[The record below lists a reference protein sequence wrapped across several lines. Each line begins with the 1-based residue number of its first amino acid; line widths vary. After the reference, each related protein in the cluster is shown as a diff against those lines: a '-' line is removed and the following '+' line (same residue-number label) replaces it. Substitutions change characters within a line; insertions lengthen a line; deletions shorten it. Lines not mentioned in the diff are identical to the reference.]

1 MKAKYYIIALAS
13 LSLSMAVSS
22 CQDFLDTQP
31 LGEEL
36 SENFFATSDGAV
48 QATNAIYNQLRDF
61 SVHTFSF
68 IGIASVASDDADKG
82 STPGDAPAMGE
93 LDNFTATAANGLL
106 DGFWQ
111 GYYLGIARAN
121 QVILRVPDIQM
132 DDALKARLIG
142 EARFLRAYFYFNLVR
157 TYGGVPI
164 IDELPPRDGSNS
176 SRPRATREQTYQ
188 FIIADL
194 NAAIE
199 ALPVRSAYPT
209 ADLGRVTKGAAQGL
223 LAKVYMYQNN
233 WGQVL
238 SLTDAVINSGEYSLY
253 NNYALLFNLEGENSS
268 ESIFEVQC
276 ATLPQGGGGSQYS
289 EVQSPRAPIPTGGWG
304 FNSPSEDL
312 NNAYEAGDPRRDATI
327 IYAGENLGDGVTI
340 PTVIDNPRYN
350 QKAYVRATDP
360 RSPNGNGDSG
370 KNIRILRYADVLLMN
385 AEAANQQ
392 GNSAKAL
399 TDLNLV
405 RKRARGT
412 NANVLPDVT
421 TTDQT
426 ALRQAIWR
434 ERRVEL
440 AMEHE
445 RFWDLVRQGRA
456 GTVLRAVG
464 KNFVDGKNEVF
475 PIPQNRI
482 DISGGLIT
490 QNPGY

>member
-1 MKAKYYIIALAS
+1 MKAKHYIIALAT
-13 LSLSMAVSS
+13 LSLGVAVSS

-68 IGIASVASDDADKG
+68 VGIASVASDDADKG

-111 GYYLGIARAN
+111 GHYLGIARAN

-132 DDALKARLIG
+132 EDVLKARLIG

-157 TYGGVPI
+157 TFGGVPI

-176 SRPRATREQTYQ
+176 SRARATAAQTYE

-194 NAAIE
+194 NAAVDV
-199 ALPVRSAYPT
+199 LPERSAYPT
-209 ADLGRVTKGAAQGL
+209 ADLGRITKGAAKGM
-223 LAKVYMYQNN
+223 LAKVYMYQKN
-233 WGQVL
+233 WAQVAR
-238 SLTDAVINSGEYSLY
+238 LTDEIIASGEYGLY
-253 NNYALLFNLEGENSS
+253 TDYARLFTLDGENAN

-304 FNSPSEDL
+304 FNVPSDNL
-312 NNAYEAGDPRRDATI
+312 NAAYETNDPRRTGTI
-327 IYAGENLGDGVTI
+327 IYAGENLGDGVTL

-350 QKAYVRATDP
+350 KKAYVRATDP

-385 AEAANQQ
+385 AEAANEQ

-399 TDLNLV
+399 TDLNLI
-405 RKRARGT
+405 RRRARGT
-412 NANVLPDVT
+412 STTILADVT
-421 TTDQT
+421 STEQ
-426 ALRQAIWR
+426 AELRQAIWR
-434 ERRVEL
+434 DRRIEL
-440 AMEHE
+440 AMEHD
-445 RFWDLVRQGRA
+445 RFWDIVRQGRA
-456 GTVLRAVG
+456 GTILRAVG